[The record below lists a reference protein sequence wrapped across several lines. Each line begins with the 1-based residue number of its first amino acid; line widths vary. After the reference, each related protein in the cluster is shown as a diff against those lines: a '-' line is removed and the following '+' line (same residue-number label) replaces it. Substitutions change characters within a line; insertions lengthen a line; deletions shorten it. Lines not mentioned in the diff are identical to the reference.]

1 MKGCKKLIRGEKGS
15 MVLEAALTLPFFLA
29 FVMLLV
35 GFIRISLAEMA
46 LQSAVSEAAKVM
58 AANMYPM
65 RTAYLQGQ
73 AAWQNSPA
81 SAWLDTV
88 LTEVNTAAQVAADTE
103 AFVENYAQWIPAPL
117 VQLVAWEKSKREQV
131 QAWGGEKAGEAK
143 EAAERQIAERA
154 SPIIA
159 SFADEGRLHKSRIK
173 VTALQFPDLVNL
185 EEAYL
190 SIEAEYAY
198 TFQVPFFKKTVIL
211 RKKATERAWVGGG
224 V

>member
-1 MKGCKKLIRGEKGS
+1 MKGWRKLVRGDKGS

-35 GFIRISLAEMA
+35 GFIRLSLAEMA
-46 LQSAVSEAAKVM
+46 LQSTVSEAAKVM

-65 RTAYLQGQ
+65 RQAYLQGQ
-73 AAWQNSPA
+73 TAWQNSTA
-81 SAWLDTV
+81 SAWLDGV
-88 LTEVNTAAQVAADTE
+88 LTQANSAAQTVTDTE

-131 QAWGGEKAGEAK
+131 QSWGSEKTGEAK
-143 EAAERQIAERA
+143 EAAQRRFAEGA

-159 SFADEGRLHKSRIK
+159 SFADEGRLDKTRIQ
-173 VTALQFPDLVNL
+173 VTALHFPDMENL

-190 SIEAEYAY
+190 TIEAEYPY

-211 RKKATERAWVGGG
+211 KKKATERAWVGGG

>member
-1 MKGCKKLIRGEKGS
+1 MKSWKRLVRGDKGS

-46 LQSAVSEAAKVM
+46 LQSTVSEAAKVM

-65 RTAYLQGQ
+65 RQMYLQGQ
-73 AAWQNSPA
+73 AQWQNSPT
-81 SAWLDTV
+81 SAWLDNVVTQA
-88 LTEVNTAAQVAADTE
+88 NTATQTVTDTE

-131 QAWGGEKAGEAK
+131 QSWGTDKAGEAK
-143 EAAERQIAERA
+143 EAAQRRIAEGA

-159 SFADEGRLHKSRIK
+159 SFADEGRLDKERIK
-173 VTALQFPDLVNL
+173 VTALQFPNLENL
-185 EEAYL
+185 EEAYIT
-190 SIEAEYAY
+190 IEAEYPY

-211 RKKATERAWVGGG
+211 KKKATERAWVGGG